1 MEISSARS
9 RGDPIMQMDLSQRV
23 FRAIEKQRMFRAGD
37 RIGVGVSGGAD
48 SVALLLLLEEM
59 RERLGIGL
67 AILHFNHQLRGAE
80 SDADEQFV
88 AALAVQRGMDFLA
101 GRGDV
106 AGEARARGWNLEDA
120 ARRLRYA
127 FFSSVVQA
135 GRVTHVGV
143 AHSADDQAETVLG
156 RLVRGTG
163 PAGLA
168 AIYPVKGRVVRPL
181 LDVRRG
187 ELREYLERR
196 NQPWREDASNLDTTR
211 LRAKLRH
218 QVLPVIERELQ
229 PAVVTHLCRLAQM
242 AREDEGFWTAL
253 TAERAGALLRREENR
268 VGIRCADL
276 LAPLPRD
283 GAGLGAVPNGAAQ
296 IALTKRLVR
305 RIVEELKG
313 DRLRLTSRH
322 VDQVV
327 RLAAESSSGHRT
339 QLPGILAERSFEWL
353 WFERADRELDEP
365 SASKRLGPR
374 ASEPLIAKTAACGE
388 VPVGRET
395 RAFAQATSLRKTPSF
410 LEATA
415 FSHAV
420 ELGGTGETAIVAV
433 PEIGKWFR
441 LKVIDWP
448 ASASETTGQGFLDR
462 DSLLSPLLLRSWRPG
477 DGFRPQGRRNVYKLK
492 QLLRAGHIS
501 VRDRAGW
508 PVLTSAG
515 VLAWSR
521 GFPVAAEFAPRKA
534 TRAGVVITEE
544 KM

>member
-1 MEISSARS
+1 
-9 RGDPIMQMDLSQRV
+9 MQMDLSQRV
-23 FRAIEKQRMFRAGD
+23 LGAIERQRMFHAGD
-37 RIGVGVSGGAD
+37 RVGVGVSGGAD
-48 SVALLLLLEEM
+48 SVALLLLLEDL
-59 RERLGIGL
+59 REGLGIGL

-88 AALAVQRGMDFLA
+88 AAAAAERGIDFLV

-120 ARRLRYA
+120 ARRMRYA
-127 FFSSVVQA
+127 FFSSAVRA
-135 GRVTHVGV
+135 GRATHVAV
-143 AHSADDQAETVLG
+143 AHTADDQAETVLA

-168 AIYPVKGRVVRPL
+168 AIYPVKEHVVRPL
-181 LDVRRG
+181 LEVRRS

-196 NQPWREDASNLDTTR
+196 SQPWREDASNLDIKR
-211 LRAKLRH
+211 LRARLRH

-229 PAVVTHLCRLAQM
+229 PAVVAHLCRLAQM
-242 AREDEGFWTAL
+242 SREDEAFWGAL
-253 TAERAGALLRREENR
+253 GAERASALVRREGDR
-268 VGIRCADL
+268 LGIRCADL
-276 LAPLPRD
+276 LAPLAWD
-283 GAGLGAVPNGAAQ
+283 GAKPGSAGSAQ

-313 DRLRLTSRH
+313 DRLRLTARH

-327 RLAAESSSGHRT
+327 HLAAESSSGQRT
-339 QLPGILAERSFEWL
+339 ELPGVVAERSFEWI
-353 WFERADRELDEP
+353 WFEDAGTERGAEP
-365 SASKRLGPR
+365 AGIPFGPGRSEAARSK
-374 ASEPLIAKTAACGE
+374 A
-388 VPVGRET
+388 PVGRKIAVRRKAIAIGTGKATTFRET
-395 RAFAQATSLRKTPSF
+395 RAFSY
-410 LEATA
+410 
-415 FSHAV
+415 AV
-420 ELGGTGETAIVAV
+420 ELGGAGETASVAV

-448 ASASETTGQGFLDR
+448 ASASDTNVQGLLDR
-462 DSLLSPLLLRSWRPG
+462 DSLHSPLLLRSWRPG
-477 DGFRPQGRRNVYKLK
+477 DCFRPQGRRNVHKLK

-508 PVLTSAG
+508 PVLTSGG

-544 KM
+544 EM